1 MNLYHAQ
8 LMDHYKNPR
17 NYGTLDTYNFQIN
30 QLHPSCGDAIGIQGL
45 VQDSTLVDIGF
56 TGKGCVISQA
66 TASLLTE
73 KIKGMPLSSVLALN
87 GNDIKQ
93 LIGIDLGPLR
103 LQCALLS
110 LYAIKMG
117 IAQYKEQCA

>member
-1 MNLYHAQ
+1 MNIYHAQ

-17 NYGTLDTYNFQIN
+17 NYGTVDNVNFQIKE
-30 QLHPSCGDAIGIQGL
+30 LHPSCGDVIGIQGIIK
-45 VQDSTLVDIGF
+45 DKKIAEIAF

-66 TASLLTE
+66 TASMLTQ
-73 KIKGMPLSSVLALN
+73 KIKGMPIDDVLAM
-87 GNDIKQ
+87 DADAIKQ

-110 LYAIKMG
+110 LYAVKKG
-117 IAQYKEQCA
+117 IAQFLE

>member
-1 MNLYHAQ
+1 
-8 LMDHYKNPR
+8 MDHYKNPR
-17 NYGTLDTYNFQIN
+17 NYGTLDAYNFQIS

-45 VQDSTLVDIGF
+45 VKDNILVDCAF

-73 KIKGMPLSSVLALN
+73 KIKGMSLESIEAM
-87 GNDIKQ
+87 DADDMKK

-103 LQCALLS
+103 IQCALLS
-110 LYAIKMG
+110 LYALKMG
-117 IAQYKEQCA
+117 IAQYKEQRA